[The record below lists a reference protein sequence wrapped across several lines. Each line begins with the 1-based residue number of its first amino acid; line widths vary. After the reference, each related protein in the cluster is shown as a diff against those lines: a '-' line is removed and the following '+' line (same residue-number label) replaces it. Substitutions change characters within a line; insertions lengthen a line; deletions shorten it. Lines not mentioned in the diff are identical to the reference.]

1 MDTRPAAARLH
12 ASGINAYD
20 VNAIRADFP
29 ILSRTVYG
37 KPLVYL
43 DNAAS
48 AQKPRSVID
57 AERFVYEEEY
67 ANVHRGL
74 HYLSGA
80 ATDAF
85 EASREAVRAFIN
97 AASIKEIVYTRG
109 TTEAI
114 NLVAQTYGRAFLQP
128 GDEIILSVLEHHSN
142 IVPWQLLAQEKGLVI
157 RVAPIDE
164 DGNFLLDEYEK
175 LLSPKTKLVAV
186 THMSNALGTVV
197 PVKVVIDRAHAVGA
211 KVLVDAAQAVT
222 HMPVDVQALGCDF
235 LVFSGHKLYGPTGI
249 GILYGREDLLEAMP
263 PWQGGGEMIRT
274 VSFAGTT
281 FADLPAKFEA
291 GTPAIAQAIALK
303 AAIDYVTAL
312 GLDTIAAHEREL
324 LDYGVDRMSQV
335 PGLTIVSRAR
345 DRASIISFTMDQAHP
360 HDIGTV
366 IDQAGVA
373 VRAGHHCA
381 QPLMER
387 LHLPATARASFA
399 LYNTKAEIDVM
410 VEALDKVVRI
420 FGR

>member
-1 MDTRPAAARLH
+1 MDTRLH

-20 VNAIRADFP
+20 VNAVRADFP

-57 AERFVYEEEY
+57 AESRVYEEEY

-85 EASREAVRAFIN
+85 EATREAVKRFIN

-114 NLVAQTYGRAFLQP
+114 NLVAQSYGRTFLKE
-128 GDEIILSVLEHHSN
+128 GDEIIVSVLEHHSN
-142 IVPWQLLAQEKGLVI
+142 IVPWQLLAQEKGLVLK
-157 RVAPIDE
+157 VAPIDD
-164 DGNFLLDEYEK
+164 DGNFLLDEFEK
-175 LLSPKTKLVAV
+175 LLSPRTRLVSI
-186 THMSNALGTVV
+186 TYMSNALGTIV
-197 PVKVVIDRAHAVGA
+197 PVKAVIERAHAVGA
-211 KVLVDAAQAVT
+211 KVLLDAAQAIT

-235 LVFSGHKLYGPTGI
+235 LAFSGHKLYGPTGI
-249 GILYGREDLLEAMP
+249 GILYGREALLEAMP

-274 VSFAGTT
+274 VSFSGTT
-281 FADLPAKFEA
+281 FAELPAKFEA
-291 GTPAIAQAIALK
+291 GTPAIAQTIALK

-324 LDYGVDRMSQV
+324 LDYGVERLSHV
-335 PGLTIVSRAR
+335 PGLTIVGRAR
-345 DRASIISFTMDQAHP
+345 ERASIISFAMDCAHP
-360 HDIGTV
+360 HDIGTI

-387 LHLPATARASFA
+387 LQLPATARASFA

-410 VEALDKVVRI
+410 AEALGKVVKL
-420 FGR
+420 FGK

>member
-1 MDTRPAAARLH
+1 MDTRLH
-12 ASGINAYD
+12 TSGINAYD

-48 AQKPRSVID
+48 AQKPLSVIE
-57 AERFVYEEEY
+57 AESRVYKEEY

-85 EASREAVRAFIN
+85 EASREAVKSFIN
-97 AASIKEIVYTRG
+97 ARSIKEVIYTRG

-114 NLVAQTYGRAFLQP
+114 NLVAQTWGRAFLKQ
-128 GDEIILSVLEHHSN
+128 GDEIIVSVLEHHSN
-142 IVPWQLLAQEKGLVI
+142 IVPWQLLAQEKGLVLK
-157 RVAPIDE
+157 VAPIDD
-164 DGNFLLDEYEK
+164 DGNFLLDEFEK
-175 LLSPKTKLVAV
+175 LLSPRTKLVAL
-186 THMSNALGTVV
+186 TYMSNALGTIV
-197 PVKVVIDRAHAVGA
+197 PIKAVIDRAHAVGA
-211 KVLVDAAQAVT
+211 KVLVDAAQAIT

-235 LVFSGHKLYGPTGI
+235 LAFSGHKLYGPTGI
-249 GILYGREDLLEAMP
+249 GILYGREELLEAMP

-274 VSFAGTT
+274 VSFSGTT
-281 FADLPAKFEA
+281 YAELPAKFEA

-303 AAIDYVTAL
+303 AAIDYVTTL

-324 LDYGVDRMSQV
+324 LDYGVERLSHV
-335 PGLTIVSRAR
+335 PGLTIVGRAQE
-345 DRASIISFTMDQAHP
+345 RASIISFAMDCAHP

-387 LHLPATARASFA
+387 LQLPATARASFA

-410 VEALDKVVRI
+410 AEALDKVVKMFAR
-420 FGR
+420 

>member
-1 MDTRPAAARLH
+1 MDTRLH

-20 VNAIRADFP
+20 VNAVRADFP

-37 KPLVYL
+37 KPLVYF

-57 AERFVYEEEY
+57 AESRVYEEEY

-85 EASREAVRAFIN
+85 EATRETVKRFIN

-114 NLVAQTYGRAFLQP
+114 NLVAQSYGRAFLKE
-128 GDEIILSVLEHHSN
+128 GDEIIVSVLEHHSN
-142 IVPWQLLAQEKGLVI
+142 IVPWQLLAQEKGLVLK
-157 RVAPIDE
+157 VVPIDD
-164 DGNFLLDEYEK
+164 DGNFLLDEFER
-175 LLSPKTKLVAV
+175 LLSPRTKLVSV
-186 THMSNALGTVV
+186 TYMSNALGTIV
-197 PVKVVIDRAHAVGA
+197 PVKAVIERAHAIGA
-211 KVLVDAAQAVT
+211 KVLLDAAQAIT
-222 HMPVDVQALGCDF
+222 HMPVDVQDLGCDF
-235 LVFSGHKLYGPTGI
+235 LAFSGHKLYGPTGI
-249 GILYGREDLLEAMP
+249 GILYGREALLEAMP

-274 VSFAGTT
+274 VSFSGTT
-281 FADLPAKFEA
+281 FAELPAKFEA

-312 GLDTIAAHEREL
+312 GIDTIAAHEREL
-324 LDYGVDRMSQV
+324 MAYGVERLSHV
-335 PGLTIVSRAR
+335 PGLTIVGRAR
-345 DRASIISFTMDQAHP
+345 ERASIISFAMDCAHP

-373 VRAGHHCA
+373 IRAGHHCA

-387 LHLPATARASFA
+387 LQLPATARASFA

-410 VEALDKVVRI
+410 AEALGKVVKL
-420 FGR
+420 FGK

>member
-1 MDTRPAAARLH
+1 MH

-20 VNAIRADFP
+20 VNAVRADFP

-57 AERFVYEEEY
+57 AESRVYEEEY

-85 EASREAVRAFIN
+85 EATREAVKRFIN

-114 NLVAQTYGRAFLQP
+114 NLVAQSYGRAFLKE
-128 GDEIILSVLEHHSN
+128 GDEIIVSVLEHHSN
-142 IVPWQLLAQEKGLVI
+142 IVPWQLLAQEKGLVLK
-157 RVAPIDE
+157 VAPIDD
-164 DGNFLLDEYEK
+164 DGNFLLDEFER
-175 LLSPKTKLVAV
+175 LLSPRTKLVSI
-186 THMSNALGTVV
+186 TYMSNALGTIV
-197 PVKVVIDRAHAVGA
+197 PVKAVIERAHAVGA
-211 KVLVDAAQAVT
+211 KVLLDAAQAIT
-222 HMPVDVQALGCDF
+222 HMPVDVQDLGCDF
-235 LVFSGHKLYGPTGI
+235 LAFSGHKLYGPTGI
-249 GILYGREDLLEAMP
+249 GILYGREALLEAMP

-274 VSFAGTT
+274 VSFSGTT
-281 FADLPAKFEA
+281 FAELPAKFEA
-291 GTPAIAQAIALK
+291 GTPAIAQTIALK

-312 GLDTIAAHEREL
+312 GLDTIAAHEHEL
-324 LDYGVDRMSQV
+324 MQYGVERLSHV
-335 PGLTIVSRAR
+335 PGLTIVGRAR
-345 DRASIISFTMDQAHP
+345 DRASIISFAMDCAHP

-387 LHLPATARASFA
+387 LQLPATARASFA

-410 VEALDKVVRI
+410 AEALDKVVKL
-420 FGR
+420 FGK

>member
-1 MDTRPAAARLH
+1 MDTRLH
-12 ASGINAYD
+12 MSGINAYD
-20 VNAIRADFP
+20 VNAVRADFP

-57 AERFVYEEEY
+57 AESRVYEEEY

-85 EASREAVRAFIN
+85 EATREAVKRFIN

-114 NLVAQTYGRAFLQP
+114 NLVAQSYGRAFLKE
-128 GDEIILSVLEHHSN
+128 GDEIIVTVLEHHSN
-142 IVPWQLLAQEKGLVI
+142 IVPWQLLAQEKGLVLK
-157 RVAPIDE
+157 VAPIDD
-164 DGNFLLDEYEK
+164 DGNFLLDEFEK
-175 LLSPKTKLVAV
+175 LLSPRTKLVSV
-186 THMSNALGTVV
+186 TYMSNALGTIV
-197 PVKVVIDRAHAVGA
+197 PVKAVIDRAHAVGA
-211 KVLVDAAQAVT
+211 KVLLDAAQAIT

-235 LVFSGHKLYGPTGI
+235 LAFSGHKLYGPTGI
-249 GILYGREDLLEAMP
+249 GILYGREALLEAMP

-274 VSFAGTT
+274 VSFSGTT
-281 FADLPAKFEA
+281 FAELPAKFEA
-291 GTPAIAQAIALK
+291 GTPAIAQTIALK

-324 LDYGVDRMSQV
+324 MEYGVERLSRV
-335 PGLTIVSRAR
+335 PGLTIVGRAR
-345 DRASIISFTMDQAHP
+345 ERASIISFAMDCAHP
-360 HDIGTV
+360 HDIGTI

-387 LHLPATARASFA
+387 LGLPATARASFA

-410 VEALDKVVRI
+410 AEALGKVVKL
-420 FGR
+420 FGK

>member
-1 MDTRPAAARLH
+1 MDTRLH
-12 ASGINAYD
+12 TSGINAYD
-20 VNAIRADFP
+20 VNAVRADFP

-57 AERFVYEEEY
+57 AESRVYEEEY

-85 EASREAVRAFIN
+85 EATREAVKRFIN

-114 NLVAQTYGRAFLQP
+114 NLVAQSYGRAFLKE
-128 GDEIILSVLEHHSN
+128 GDEIIVSVLEHHSN
-142 IVPWQLLAQEKGLVI
+142 IVPWQLLAQEKGLVLK
-157 RVAPIDE
+157 VAPIDD
-164 DGNFLLDEYEK
+164 DGNFLLDEFER
-175 LLSPKTKLVAV
+175 LLSPRTRLVSV
-186 THMSNALGTVV
+186 TYMSNALGTIV
-197 PVKVVIDRAHAVGA
+197 PVKAVIERAHAVGA
-211 KVLVDAAQAVT
+211 KVLLDAAQAIT
-222 HMPVDVQALGCDF
+222 HMPVDVQDLGCDF
-235 LVFSGHKLYGPTGI
+235 LAFSGHKLYGPTGI

-274 VSFAGTT
+274 VSFSGTT

-291 GTPAIAQAIALK
+291 GTPAIAQTIALK

-324 LDYGVDRMSQV
+324 MDYGVERLSRV
-335 PGLTIVSRAR
+335 PGLTIVGRAR
-345 DRASIISFTMDQAHP
+345 ERASIISFAMDCAHP
-360 HDIGTV
+360 HDIGTI

-387 LHLPATARASFA
+387 LRLPATARASFA

-410 VEALDKVVRI
+410 AEALGKVVKL
-420 FGR
+420 FGK

>member
-1 MDTRPAAARLH
+1 MDTRLH
-12 ASGINAYD
+12 MSGINAYD
-20 VNAIRADFP
+20 VNAVRADFP

-48 AQKPRSVID
+48 AQKPRVVID
-57 AERFVYEEEY
+57 AESHVYEQEY

-85 EASREAVRAFIN
+85 EATREAVKRFIN
-97 AASIKEIVYTRG
+97 AASIKEIIYTRG

-114 NLVAQTYGRAFLQP
+114 NLVAQSYGRAFLKE
-128 GDEIILSVLEHHSN
+128 GDEIIVSVLEHHSN
-142 IVPWQLLAQEKGLVI
+142 IVPWQLLAQEKGLVLK
-157 RVAPIDE
+157 VAPIDD
-164 DGNFLLDEYEK
+164 DGNFLLDEFEK
-175 LLSPKTKLVAV
+175 LLSPRTKLVSI
-186 THMSNALGTVV
+186 TYMSNALGTIV
-197 PVKVVIDRAHAVGA
+197 PVKAVIDRAHAVGA
-211 KVLVDAAQAVT
+211 KVLLDAAQAIT

-235 LVFSGHKLYGPTGI
+235 LAFSGHKLYGPTGI
-249 GILYGREDLLEAMP
+249 GILYGREELLEAMP

-274 VSFAGTT
+274 VSFSGTT
-281 FADLPAKFEA
+281 FAELPAKFEA
-291 GTPAIAQAIALK
+291 GTPAIAQTIALK

-312 GLDTIAAHEREL
+312 GLDTIAAHERDL
-324 LDYGVDRMSQV
+324 LDYGVDRLSHV
-335 PGLTIVSRAR
+335 PGLTIVGRAR
-345 DRASIISFTMDQAHP
+345 ERASIISFAMDCAHP

-387 LHLPATARASFA
+387 LQLPATARASFA

-410 VEALDKVVRI
+410 AEALDKVVKL
-420 FGR
+420 FGK

>member
-1 MDTRPAAARLH
+1 MDTRLH
-12 ASGINAYD
+12 MSGINAYD
-20 VNAIRADFP
+20 VNAVRADFP

-57 AERFVYEEEY
+57 AESRVYEEEY

-85 EASREAVRAFIN
+85 EATREAVKRFIN
-97 AASIKEIVYTRG
+97 AASIKEVIYTRG

-114 NLVAQTYGRAFLQP
+114 NLVAQSYGRAFLKE
-128 GDEIILSVLEHHSN
+128 GDEIIVSVLEHHSN
-142 IVPWQLLAQEKGLVI
+142 IVPWQLLAQEKGLVLK
-157 RVAPIDE
+157 VAPIDD
-164 DGNFLLDEYEK
+164 DGNFLLDEFEK
-175 LLSPKTKLVAV
+175 LLSPRTRLVSI
-186 THMSNALGTVV
+186 TYMSNALGTIV
-197 PVKVVIDRAHAVGA
+197 PVKAVIDRAHAVGA
-211 KVLVDAAQAVT
+211 KVLLDAAQAIT

-235 LVFSGHKLYGPTGI
+235 LAFSGHKLYGPTGI
-249 GILYGREDLLEAMP
+249 GILYGREELLDAMP

-274 VSFAGTT
+274 VSFSGTT
-281 FADLPAKFEA
+281 FAELPAKFEA
-291 GTPAIAQAIALK
+291 GTPAIAQTIALK

-312 GLDTIAAHEREL
+312 GLDTIAAHERDL
-324 LDYGVDRMSQV
+324 LDYGVERLSHV
-335 PGLTIVSRAR
+335 PGLTIVGRAR
-345 DRASIISFTMDQAHP
+345 ERASIISFAMDCAHP

-387 LHLPATARASFA
+387 LQLPATARASFA

-410 VEALDKVVRI
+410 AEALGKVVKL
-420 FGR
+420 FGK

>member
-1 MDTRPAAARLH
+1 MDTRLH

-20 VNAIRADFP
+20 VNAVRADFP

-57 AERFVYEEEY
+57 AESRVYEEEY

-85 EASREAVRAFIN
+85 EATREAVKRFIN

-114 NLVAQTYGRAFLQP
+114 NLVAQSYGRAFLKE
-128 GDEIILSVLEHHSN
+128 GDEIIVSVLEHHSN
-142 IVPWQLLAQEKGLVI
+142 IVPWQLLAQEKGLVLK
-157 RVAPIDE
+157 VAPIDD
-164 DGNFLLDEYEK
+164 DGNFLLDEFER
-175 LLSPKTKLVAV
+175 LLSPRTKLVSI
-186 THMSNALGTVV
+186 TYMSNALGTIV
-197 PVKVVIDRAHAVGA
+197 PVKAVIERAHAVGA
-211 KVLVDAAQAVT
+211 KVLLDAAQAIT
-222 HMPVDVQALGCDF
+222 HMPVDVQDLGCDF
-235 LVFSGHKLYGPTGI
+235 LAFSGHKLYGPTGI
-249 GILYGREDLLEAMP
+249 GILYGREALLEAMP

-274 VSFAGTT
+274 VSFSGTT
-281 FADLPAKFEA
+281 FAELPAKFEA
-291 GTPAIAQAIALK
+291 GTPAIAQTIALK

-312 GLDTIAAHEREL
+312 GLDTIAAHEHEL
-324 LDYGVDRMSQV
+324 MQYGVERLSHV
-335 PGLTIVSRAR
+335 PGLTIVGRAR
-345 DRASIISFTMDQAHP
+345 DRASIISFAMDCAHP

-387 LHLPATARASFA
+387 LQLPATARASFA

-410 VEALDKVVRI
+410 AEALDKVVKL
-420 FGR
+420 FGK

>member
-1 MDTRPAAARLH
+1 MDTRLH

-20 VNAIRADFP
+20 VNAVRADFP

-57 AERFVYEEEY
+57 AESRVYEEEY

-85 EASREAVRAFIN
+85 EATREAVKRFIN

-114 NLVAQTYGRAFLQP
+114 NLVAQSYGRAFLKE
-128 GDEIILSVLEHHSN
+128 GDEIIVSVLEHHSN
-142 IVPWQLLAQEKGLVI
+142 IVPWQLLAQEKGLVLK
-157 RVAPIDE
+157 VAPIDD
-164 DGNFLLDEYEK
+164 DGNFLLDEFER
-175 LLSPKTKLVAV
+175 LLSPRTKLVSI
-186 THMSNALGTVV
+186 TYMSNALGTIV
-197 PVKVVIDRAHAVGA
+197 PVKAVIERAHAVGA
-211 KVLVDAAQAVT
+211 KVLLDAAQAIT
-222 HMPVDVQALGCDF
+222 HMPVDVQDLGCDF
-235 LVFSGHKLYGPTGI
+235 LAFSGHKLYGPTGI
-249 GILYGREDLLEAMP
+249 GILYGREALLEAMP

-274 VSFAGTT
+274 VSFSGTT
-281 FADLPAKFEA
+281 FAELPAKFEA
-291 GTPAIAQAIALK
+291 GTPAIAQTIALK

-324 LDYGVDRMSQV
+324 LDYGVERLSHV
-335 PGLTIVSRAR
+335 PGLTIVGRAR
-345 DRASIISFTMDQAHP
+345 ERASIISFAMDCAHP

-387 LHLPATARASFA
+387 LRLPATARASFA

-410 VEALDKVVRI
+410 AEALDKVVKL
-420 FGR
+420 FGK

>member
-1 MDTRPAAARLH
+1 MDTRLH
-12 ASGINAYD
+12 MSGINAYD
-20 VNAIRADFP
+20 VNAVRADFP

-57 AERFVYEEEY
+57 AESRVYEQEY

-85 EASREAVRAFIN
+85 EATREAVKRFIN
-97 AASIKEIVYTRG
+97 AASIKEVIYTRG

-114 NLVAQTYGRAFLQP
+114 NLVAQSYGRAFLKE
-128 GDEIILSVLEHHSN
+128 GDEIIVSVLEHHSN
-142 IVPWQLLAQEKGLVI
+142 IVPWQLLAQEKGLVLK
-157 RVAPIDE
+157 VAPIDD
-164 DGNFLLDEYEK
+164 DGNFLLDEFEK
-175 LLSPKTKLVAV
+175 LLSPRTKLVSI
-186 THMSNALGTVV
+186 TYMSNALGTIV
-197 PVKVVIDRAHAVGA
+197 PVKAVIDRAHAVGA
-211 KVLVDAAQAVT
+211 KVLLDAAQAIT

-235 LVFSGHKLYGPTGI
+235 LAFSGHKLYGPTGI
-249 GILYGREDLLEAMP
+249 GILYGREELLEAMP

-274 VSFAGTT
+274 VSFSGTT
-281 FADLPAKFEA
+281 FAELPAKFEA
-291 GTPAIAQAIALK
+291 GTPAIAQTIALK

-312 GLDTIAAHEREL
+312 GLDTIAAHERDL
-324 LDYGVDRMSQV
+324 LNYGVERLSHI
-335 PGLTIVSRAR
+335 PGLTIVGRAR
-345 DRASIISFTMDQAHP
+345 ERASIISFAMDCAHP

-387 LHLPATARASFA
+387 LQLPATARASFA

-410 VEALDKVVRI
+410 AEALGKVVKL
-420 FGR
+420 FGK

>member
-1 MDTRPAAARLH
+1 MDTRLH
-12 ASGINAYD
+12 MSGINAYD
-20 VNAIRADFP
+20 VNAVRADFP

-57 AERFVYEEEY
+57 AESRVYEEEY

-85 EASREAVRAFIN
+85 EATREAVKRFIN
-97 AASIKEIVYTRG
+97 AASIKEIIYTRG

-114 NLVAQTYGRAFLQP
+114 NLVAQSYGRAFLKQ
-128 GDEIILSVLEHHSN
+128 GDEIIVSVLEHHSN
-142 IVPWQLLAQEKGLVI
+142 IVPWQLLAQEKGLVLK
-157 RVAPIDE
+157 VAPIDD
-164 DGNFLLDEYEK
+164 DGNFLLDEFEK
-175 LLSPKTKLVAV
+175 LLSPRTKLVSI
-186 THMSNALGTVV
+186 TYMSNALGTIV
-197 PVKVVIDRAHAVGA
+197 PVKAVIDRAHAVGA
-211 KVLVDAAQAVT
+211 KVLLDAAQAIT

-235 LVFSGHKLYGPTGI
+235 LAFSGHKLYGPTGI
-249 GILYGREDLLEAMP
+249 GILYGREELLEAMP

-274 VSFAGTT
+274 VSFSGTT
-281 FADLPAKFEA
+281 FAELPAKFEA
-291 GTPAIAQAIALK
+291 GTPAIAQTIALK

-312 GLDTIAAHEREL
+312 GLDTIAAHERDL
-324 LDYGVDRMSQV
+324 LDYGVDRLSHI
-335 PGLTIVSRAR
+335 PGLTIVGRAR
-345 DRASIISFTMDQAHP
+345 ERASIISFAMDCAHP

-387 LHLPATARASFA
+387 LQLPATARASFA

-410 VEALDKVVRI
+410 AEALGKVVKL
-420 FGR
+420 FGK

>member
-1 MDTRPAAARLH
+1 MDTRLH

-20 VNAIRADFP
+20 VNAVRADFP

-57 AERFVYEEEY
+57 AESRVYEQEY

-85 EASREAVRAFIN
+85 EATREAVKRFIN
-97 AASIKEIVYTRG
+97 AASIKEIIYTSG

-114 NLVAQTYGRAFLQP
+114 NLVAQSYGRAFLKQ
-128 GDEIILSVLEHHSN
+128 GDEIIVSVLEHHSN
-142 IVPWQLLAQEKGLVI
+142 IVPWQLLAQEKGLVLK
-157 RVAPIDE
+157 VAPIDD
-164 DGNFLLDEYEK
+164 DGNFLLDEFEK
-175 LLSPKTKLVAV
+175 LLSPRTKLVSI
-186 THMSNALGTVV
+186 TYMSNALGTIV
-197 PVKVVIDRAHAVGA
+197 PVKAVIDRAHAVGA
-211 KVLVDAAQAVT
+211 KVLLDAAQAIT

-235 LVFSGHKLYGPTGI
+235 LAFSGHKLYGPTGI
-249 GILYGREDLLEAMP
+249 GILYGREELLEAMP

-274 VSFAGTT
+274 VSFSGTT
-281 FADLPAKFEA
+281 FAELPAKFEA
-291 GTPAIAQAIALK
+291 GTPAIAQTIALK

-312 GLDTIAAHEREL
+312 GLDTIAAHERDL
-324 LDYGVDRMSQV
+324 LDYGVERLSHI
-335 PGLTIVSRAR
+335 PGLTIVGRAR
-345 DRASIISFTMDQAHP
+345 ERASIISFAMDCAHP

-387 LHLPATARASFA
+387 LQLPATARASFA

-410 VEALDKVVRI
+410 AEALDKVVKL
-420 FGR
+420 FGK

>member
-1 MDTRPAAARLH
+1 MDTRLH

-20 VNAIRADFP
+20 VNAVRADFP

-48 AQKPRSVID
+48 AQKPRVVID
-57 AERFVYEEEY
+57 AESHVYEQEY

-85 EASREAVRAFIN
+85 EATREAVKRFIN
-97 AASIKEIVYTRG
+97 AASIKEIIYTRG

-114 NLVAQTYGRAFLQP
+114 NLVAQSYGRAFLKE
-128 GDEIILSVLEHHSN
+128 GDEIIVSVLEHHSN
-142 IVPWQLLAQEKGLVI
+142 IVPWQLLAQEKGLVLK
-157 RVAPIDE
+157 VAPIDD
-164 DGNFLLDEYEK
+164 DGNFLLDEFEK
-175 LLSPKTKLVAV
+175 LLSPRTKLVSI
-186 THMSNALGTVV
+186 TYMSNALGTIV
-197 PVKVVIDRAHAVGA
+197 PVKAVIDRAHAVGA
-211 KVLVDAAQAVT
+211 KVLLDAAQAIT

-235 LVFSGHKLYGPTGI
+235 LAFSGHKLYGPTGI
-249 GILYGREDLLEAMP
+249 GILYGREALLEAMP

-274 VSFAGTT
+274 VSFSGTT
-281 FADLPAKFEA
+281 FAELPAKFEA
-291 GTPAIAQAIALK
+291 GTPAIAQTIALK

-312 GLDTIAAHEREL
+312 GLDTIAAHERDL
-324 LDYGVDRMSQV
+324 LDYGVERLSHI
-335 PGLTIVSRAR
+335 PGLTIVGRAR
-345 DRASIISFTMDQAHP
+345 ERASIISFAMDCAHP

-387 LHLPATARASFA
+387 LQLPATARASFA

-410 VEALDKVVRI
+410 AEALGKVVKL
-420 FGR
+420 FGK

>member
-1 MDTRPAAARLH
+1 MDTRLH

-20 VNAIRADFP
+20 VNAVRADFP

-57 AERFVYEEEY
+57 AESRVYEQEY

-85 EASREAVRAFIN
+85 EATREAVKRFIN
-97 AASIKEIVYTRG
+97 AASIKEIIYTRG

-114 NLVAQTYGRAFLQP
+114 NLVAQSYGRAFLKE
-128 GDEIILSVLEHHSN
+128 GDEIIVSVLEHHSN
-142 IVPWQLLAQEKGLVI
+142 IVPWQLLAQEKGLVLK
-157 RVAPIDE
+157 VAPIDD
-164 DGNFLLDEYEK
+164 DGNFLLDEFEK
-175 LLSPKTKLVAV
+175 LLSPRTKLVSV
-186 THMSNALGTVV
+186 TYMSNALGTIV
-197 PVKVVIDRAHAVGA
+197 PVKAVIDRAHAVGA
-211 KVLVDAAQAVT
+211 KVLLDAAQAIT
-222 HMPVDVQALGCDF
+222 HMKVDVQDLGCDF
-235 LVFSGHKLYGPTGI
+235 LAFSGHKLYGPTGI
-249 GILYGREDLLEAMP
+249 GILYGREALLEAMP

-274 VSFAGTT
+274 VSFSGTT
-281 FADLPAKFEA
+281 FAELPAKFEA
-291 GTPAIAQAIALK
+291 GTPAIAQTIALK

-312 GLDTIAAHEREL
+312 GLDTIAAHERDL
-324 LDYGVDRMSQV
+324 LDYGVERLSHV
-335 PGLTIVSRAR
+335 PGLTIVGRAR
-345 DRASIISFTMDQAHP
+345 ERASIISFAMDCAHP

-387 LHLPATARASFA
+387 LQLPATARASFA

-410 VEALDKVVRI
+410 AEALGKVVKL
-420 FGR
+420 FGK

>member
-1 MDTRPAAARLH
+1 MDTRLH

-20 VNAIRADFP
+20 VNAVRADFP

-57 AERFVYEEEY
+57 AESRVYEEEY

-85 EASREAVRAFIN
+85 EATREAVKRFIN
-97 AASIKEIVYTRG
+97 AASIKEIIYTRG

-114 NLVAQTYGRAFLQP
+114 NLVAQSYGRAFLKE
-128 GDEIILSVLEHHSN
+128 GDEIIVSVLEHHSN
-142 IVPWQLLAQEKGLVI
+142 IVPWQLLAQEKGLVLK
-157 RVAPIDE
+157 VAPIDD
-164 DGNFLLDEYEK
+164 DGNFLLDEFET
-175 LLSPKTKLVAV
+175 LLSPRTKLVSI
-186 THMSNALGTVV
+186 TYMSNALGTIV
-197 PVKVVIDRAHAVGA
+197 PVKAVIERAHAVGA
-211 KVLVDAAQAVT
+211 KVLLDAAQAIT
-222 HMPVDVQALGCDF
+222 HMPIDVQALGCDF
-235 LVFSGHKLYGPTGI
+235 LAFSGHKLYGPTGV
-249 GILYGREDLLEAMP
+249 GILYGREELLEAMP

-274 VSFAGTT
+274 VSFSGTT
-281 FADLPAKFEA
+281 FAELPAKFEA
-291 GTPAIAQAIALK
+291 GTPAIAQTIALK

-312 GLDTIAAHEREL
+312 GLDTIAAHERDL
-324 LDYGVDRMSQV
+324 LDYGVERLSQI
-335 PGLTIVSRAR
+335 PGLTIVGRAR
-345 DRASIISFTMDQAHP
+345 ERASIISFAMDFAHP

-387 LHLPATARASFA
+387 LGLPATARASFA

-410 VEALDKVVRI
+410 AEALGKVVKL
-420 FGR
+420 FGK

>member
-1 MDTRPAAARLH
+1 MDTRPMVH
-12 ASGINAYD
+12 SSGINAYD
-20 VNAIRADFP
+20 VNAVRADFP

-57 AERFVYEEEY
+57 AESRVYEEEY

-85 EASREAVRAFIN
+85 EATREAVKRFIN
-97 AASIKEIVYTRG
+97 ARSIKEIVYTRG

-114 NLVAQTYGRAFLQP
+114 NLVAQSYGRAFLKE
-128 GDEIILSVLEHHSN
+128 GDEIIVSVMEHHSN
-142 IVPWQLLAQEKGLVI
+142 IVPWQLLAQEKGLVLK
-157 RVAPIDE
+157 VAPIDD
-164 DGNFLLDEYEK
+164 DGNFLLDEYER
-175 LLSPKTKLVAV
+175 LLSPRTRLVSVAY
-186 THMSNALGTVV
+186 MSNALGTIV
-197 PVKVVIDRAHAVGA
+197 PVKAVIERAHAVGA
-211 KVLVDAAQAVT
+211 KVLLDAAQAIT
-222 HMPVDVQALGCDF
+222 HMPVDVQDLGCDF
-235 LVFSGHKLYGPTGI
+235 LAFSGHKLYGPTGI
-249 GILYGREDLLEAMP
+249 GILYGREELLEAMP

-274 VSFAGTT
+274 VSFSGTT
-281 FADLPAKFEA
+281 FAELPAKFEA
-291 GTPAIAQAIALK
+291 GTPAIAQTIALK

-312 GLDTIAAHEREL
+312 GLDTIAAHEHEL
-324 LDYGVDRMSQV
+324 MEYGVERLSHV
-335 PGLTIVSRAR
+335 PGLTIVGRAR
-345 DRASIISFTMDQAHP
+345 DRASIISFAMDCAHP

-387 LHLPATARASFA
+387 LGLPATARASFA

-410 VEALDKVVRI
+410 AEALDKVVKL
-420 FGR
+420 FGK

>member
-1 MDTRPAAARLH
+1 MDTRLH
-12 ASGINAYD
+12 MSGINAYD
-20 VNAIRADFP
+20 VNAVRADFP

-57 AERFVYEEEY
+57 AESRVYEEEY

-85 EASREAVRAFIN
+85 EATREAVKRFIN

-114 NLVAQTYGRAFLQP
+114 NLVAQSYGRAFLQP
-128 GDEIILSVLEHHSN
+128 GDEIIVSVLEHHSN
-142 IVPWQLLAQEKGLVI
+142 IVPWQLLAQEKGLVLK
-157 RVAPIDE
+157 VAPIDD
-164 DGNFLLDEYEK
+164 DGNFLLDEFEK
-175 LLSPKTKLVAV
+175 LLSPRTRLVSVAY
-186 THMSNALGTVV
+186 MSNALGTVV
-197 PVKVVIDRAHAVGA
+197 PVKAVIERAHAVGA
-211 KVLVDAAQAVT
+211 KVLLDAAQAIT

-235 LVFSGHKLYGPTGI
+235 LAFSGHKLYGPTGI
-249 GILYGREDLLEAMP
+249 GILYGREALLEAMP

-274 VSFAGTT
+274 VSFSGTT
-281 FADLPAKFEA
+281 FAELPAKFEA
-291 GTPAIAQAIALK
+291 GTPAIAQTIALK
-303 AAIDYVTAL
+303 AAIDYVTGL
-312 GLDTIAAHEREL
+312 GLDTIAAHERDLME
-324 LDYGVDRMSQV
+324 YGVERLSHV
-335 PGLTIVSRAR
+335 PGLTIVGRAR
-345 DRASIISFTMDQAHP
+345 ERASIISFTMDCAHP

-387 LHLPATARASFA
+387 LHLPATARASFG
-399 LYNTKAEIDVM
+399 LYNTKAEIDVLA
-410 VEALDKVVRI
+410 EALDKVIKLFAR
-420 FGR
+420 

>member
-1 MDTRPAAARLH
+1 MDTHPVDTRLH

-20 VNAIRADFP
+20 VNAVRADFP

-57 AERFVYEEEY
+57 AESRVYEEEY

-85 EASREAVRAFIN
+85 EATREAVKRFIN
-97 AASIKEIVYTRG
+97 AASIKEIIYTRG

-114 NLVAQTYGRAFLQP
+114 NLVAQSYGRTFLKE
-128 GDEIILSVLEHHSN
+128 GDEIIVSVLEHHSN
-142 IVPWQLLAQEKGLVI
+142 IVPWQLLAQEKGLVLK
-157 RVAPIDE
+157 VAPIDD
-164 DGNFLLDEYEK
+164 DGNFLLDEFEK
-175 LLSPKTKLVAV
+175 LLSPRTKLVSI
-186 THMSNALGTVV
+186 TYMSNALGTIV
-197 PVKVVIDRAHAVGA
+197 PVKAVIDRAHAVGA
-211 KVLVDAAQAVT
+211 KVLLDAAQAIT

-235 LVFSGHKLYGPTGI
+235 LAFSGHKLYGPTGI
-249 GILYGREDLLEAMP
+249 GILYGREALLEAMP

-274 VSFAGTT
+274 VSFSGTT
-281 FADLPAKFEA
+281 FAELPAKFEA
-291 GTPAIAQAIALK
+291 GTPAIAQTIALK

-324 LDYGVDRMSQV
+324 LDYGVERLSHV
-335 PGLTIVSRAR
+335 PGLTIVGRAR
-345 DRASIISFTMDQAHP
+345 ERASIISFAMDCAHP

-387 LHLPATARASFA
+387 LQLPATARASFA

-410 VEALDKVVRI
+410 AEALGKVVKL
-420 FGR
+420 FGK

>member
-1 MDTRPAAARLH
+1 MDTRLH

-20 VNAIRADFP
+20 VNAVRADFP

-37 KPLVYL
+37 KPLVYF

-57 AERFVYEEEY
+57 AESRVYEEEY

-85 EASREAVRAFIN
+85 EATRETVKRFIN

-114 NLVAQTYGRAFLQP
+114 NLVAQSYGRVFLKE
-128 GDEIILSVLEHHSN
+128 GDEIIVSVLEHHSN
-142 IVPWQLLAQEKGLVI
+142 IVPWQLLAQEKGLVLK
-157 RVAPIDE
+157 VVPIDD
-164 DGNFLLDEYEK
+164 DGNFLLDEFER
-175 LLSPKTKLVAV
+175 LLSPRTKLVSV
-186 THMSNALGTVV
+186 TYMSNALGTIV
-197 PVKVVIDRAHAVGA
+197 PVKAVIERAHAIGA
-211 KVLVDAAQAVT
+211 KVLLDAAQAIT
-222 HMPVDVQALGCDF
+222 HMPVDVQDLGCDF
-235 LVFSGHKLYGPTGI
+235 LAFSGHKLYGPTGI
-249 GILYGREDLLEAMP
+249 GILYGREALLEAMP

-274 VSFAGTT
+274 VSFSGTT
-281 FADLPAKFEA
+281 FAELPAKFEA

-312 GLDTIAAHEREL
+312 GIDTIAAHEREL
-324 LDYGVDRMSQV
+324 MAYGVERLSHV
-335 PGLTIVSRAR
+335 PGLTIVGRAR
-345 DRASIISFTMDQAHP
+345 ERASIISFAMDCAHP

-373 VRAGHHCA
+373 IRAGHHCA

-387 LHLPATARASFA
+387 LQLPATARASFA

-410 VEALDKVVRI
+410 AEALGKVVKL
-420 FGR
+420 FGK

>member
-1 MDTRPAAARLH
+1 MDTRLH

-20 VNAIRADFP
+20 VNAVRADFP

-57 AERFVYEEEY
+57 AESHVYEQEY

-85 EASREAVRAFIN
+85 EATREAVKRFIN

-114 NLVAQTYGRAFLQP
+114 NLVAQSYGRTFLKE
-128 GDEIILSVLEHHSN
+128 GDEIIVSVLEHHSN
-142 IVPWQLLAQEKGLVI
+142 IVPWQLLAQEKGLVLK
-157 RVAPIDE
+157 VAPIDD
-164 DGNFLLDEYEK
+164 DGNFLLDEFEK
-175 LLSPKTKLVAV
+175 LLSPRTRLVSI
-186 THMSNALGTVV
+186 TYMSNALGTIV
-197 PVKVVIDRAHAVGA
+197 PVKAVIERAHAVGA
-211 KVLVDAAQAVT
+211 KVLLDAAQAIT

-235 LVFSGHKLYGPTGI
+235 LAFSGHKLYGPTGI
-249 GILYGREDLLEAMP
+249 GILYGREALLEAMP

-274 VSFAGTT
+274 VSFSGTT
-281 FADLPAKFEA
+281 FAELPAKFEA
-291 GTPAIAQAIALK
+291 GTPAIAQTIALK

-324 LDYGVDRMSQV
+324 LDYGVERLSHV
-335 PGLTIVSRAR
+335 PGLTIVGRAR
-345 DRASIISFTMDQAHP
+345 ERASIISFAMDCAHP
-360 HDIGTV
+360 HDIGTI

-387 LHLPATARASFA
+387 LQLPATARASFA

-410 VEALDKVVRI
+410 AEALGKVVKL
-420 FGR
+420 FGK

>member
-1 MDTRPAAARLH
+1 MDTRMH
-12 ASGINAYD
+12 TSGINTYD

-48 AQKPRSVID
+48 AQKPLSVIE
-57 AERFVYEEEY
+57 AESRVYKEEY

-85 EASREAVRAFIN
+85 EASREAVKSFIN
-97 AASIKEIVYTRG
+97 ARSIKEVIYTRG

-114 NLVAQTYGRAFLQP
+114 NLVAQTWGRAFLKQ
-128 GDEIILSVLEHHSN
+128 GDEIIVSVLEHHSN
-142 IVPWQLLAQEKGLVI
+142 IVPWQLLAQEKGLVLK
-157 RVAPIDE
+157 VAPIDDE
-164 DGNFLLDEYEK
+164 GNFLLDEFEK
-175 LLSPKTKLVAV
+175 LLSPKTKLVAL
-186 THMSNALGTVV
+186 TYMSNALGTIV
-197 PVKVVIDRAHAVGA
+197 PIKAVIDRAHAVGA
-211 KVLVDAAQAVT
+211 KVLIDAAQAIT

-235 LVFSGHKLYGPTGI
+235 LAFSGHKLYGPTGI
-249 GILYGREDLLEAMP
+249 GILYGREELLEAMP

-274 VSFAGTT
+274 VSFSGTT
-281 FADLPAKFEA
+281 YADLPAKFEA

-303 AAIDYVTAL
+303 AAIDYVTTL

-324 LDYGVDRMSQV
+324 LDYGVERLSHV
-335 PGLTIVSRAR
+335 PGLTIVGRAR
-345 DRASIISFTMDQAHP
+345 ERASIISFAMDCAHP

-387 LHLPATARASFA
+387 LCLPATARASFA

-410 VEALDKVVRI
+410 AEALDKVVKMFAR
-420 FGR
+420 

>member
-1 MDTRPAAARLH
+1 MDTRLH
-12 ASGINAYD
+12 TSGINAYD
-20 VNAIRADFP
+20 VNAVRADFP

-57 AERFVYEEEY
+57 AESRVYEEEY

-85 EASREAVRAFIN
+85 EATREAVKRFIN

-114 NLVAQTYGRAFLQP
+114 NLVAQSYGRAFLKE
-128 GDEIILSVLEHHSN
+128 GDEIIVSVLEHHSN
-142 IVPWQLLAQEKGLVI
+142 IVPWQLLAQEKGLVLK
-157 RVAPIDE
+157 VAPIDN
-164 DGNFLLDEYEK
+164 DGNFLLDEFEK
-175 LLSPKTKLVAV
+175 LLSPRTKLVSV
-186 THMSNALGTVV
+186 TYMSNALGTIV
-197 PVKVVIDRAHAVGA
+197 PVKAVIERAHAVGA
-211 KVLVDAAQAVT
+211 KVLLDAAQAIT
-222 HMPVDVQALGCDF
+222 HMPVDVQDLGCDF
-235 LVFSGHKLYGPTGI
+235 LAFSGHKLYGPTGI
-249 GILYGREDLLEAMP
+249 GILYGREELLEAMP

-274 VSFAGTT
+274 VSFSGTT
-281 FADLPAKFEA
+281 FAELPAKFEA
-291 GTPAIAQAIALK
+291 GTPAIAQTIALK

-312 GLDTIAAHEREL
+312 GLDTIAAHEHEL
-324 LDYGVDRMSQV
+324 MQYGVERLSHI
-335 PGLTIVSRAR
+335 PGLTIVGRAR
-345 DRASIISFTMDQAHP
+345 ERASIISFAMDCAHP

-366 IDQAGVA
+366 IDQFGVA

-387 LHLPATARASFA
+387 LCLPATARASFA

-410 VEALDKVVRI
+410 AEALGRVVKL
-420 FGR
+420 FGK

>member
-1 MDTRPAAARLH
+1 MDTRMH
-12 ASGINAYD
+12 TSGINAYD
-20 VNAIRADFP
+20 LNAIRADFP

-48 AQKPRSVID
+48 AQKPLSVIE
-57 AERFVYEEEY
+57 AESRVYREEY

-85 EASREAVRAFIN
+85 EASREAVKSFIN
-97 AASIKEIVYTRG
+97 ARSIKEVIYTRG

-114 NLVAQTYGRAFLQP
+114 NLVAQTYGRAFLKQ
-128 GDEIILSVLEHHSN
+128 GDEIIVSVLEHHSN
-142 IVPWQLLAQEKGLVI
+142 IVPWQLLAQEKGLVLK
-157 RVAPIDE
+157 VAPIDDE
-164 DGNFLLDEYEK
+164 GNFLLDEFEK
-175 LLSPKTKLVAV
+175 LLSPRTRLVAI
-186 THMSNALGTVV
+186 TYMSNALGTIV
-197 PVKVVIDRAHAVGA
+197 PVKAVIDRAHAVGA
-211 KVLVDAAQAVT
+211 KVLLDAAQAIT
-222 HMPVDVQALGCDF
+222 HMPIDVQALGCDF
-235 LVFSGHKLYGPTGI
+235 LAFSGHKLYGPTGI
-249 GILYGREDLLEAMP
+249 GILYGREELLEAMP

-274 VSFAGTT
+274 VSFSGTT
-281 FADLPAKFEA
+281 FAELPAKFEA

-303 AAIDYVTAL
+303 AAIDYVTTL

-324 LDYGVDRMSQV
+324 LDYGVERLSQV
-335 PGLTIVSRAR
+335 PGLTIVGRAR
-345 DRASIISFTMDQAHP
+345 ERASIISFAMDCAHP

-387 LHLPATARASFA
+387 LQLPATARASFA

-410 VEALDKVVRI
+410 AEALDKVVKMFAR
-420 FGR
+420 

>member
-1 MDTRPAAARLH
+1 MDTRLH
-12 ASGINAYD
+12 MSGINAYD
-20 VNAIRADFP
+20 VNAVRADFP

-37 KPLVYL
+37 KPLIYL

-57 AERFVYEEEY
+57 AESRVYEEEY

-85 EASREAVRAFIN
+85 EATREAVKRFIN
-97 AASIKEIVYTRG
+97 AASIKEIIYTRG

-114 NLVAQTYGRAFLQP
+114 NLVAQSYGRAFLKQ
-128 GDEIILSVLEHHSN
+128 GDEIIVSVLEHHSN
-142 IVPWQLLAQEKGLVI
+142 IVPWQLLAQEKGLVLK
-157 RVAPIDE
+157 VAPIDD
-164 DGNFLLDEYEK
+164 DGNFLLDEFEK
-175 LLSPKTKLVAV
+175 LLSPRTKLVSI
-186 THMSNALGTVV
+186 TYMSNALGTIV
-197 PVKVVIDRAHAVGA
+197 PVKAVIDRAHAVGA
-211 KVLVDAAQAVT
+211 KVLLDAAQAIT

-235 LVFSGHKLYGPTGI
+235 LAFSGHKLYGPTGI
-249 GILYGREDLLEAMP
+249 GILYGREELLEAMP

-274 VSFAGTT
+274 VSFSGTT
-281 FADLPAKFEA
+281 FAELPAKFEA
-291 GTPAIAQAIALK
+291 GTPAIAQTIALK

-324 LDYGVDRMSQV
+324 LDYGVERLSHV
-335 PGLTIVSRAR
+335 PGLTIVGRAR
-345 DRASIISFTMDQAHP
+345 ERASIISFAMDCAHP

-387 LHLPATARASFA
+387 LQLPATARASFG
-399 LYNTKAEIDVM
+399 LYNTKAEIDVLA
-410 VEALDKVVRI
+410 EALDKVIKLFAR
-420 FGR
+420 

>member
-1 MDTRPAAARLH
+1 MDTRLH
-12 ASGINAYD
+12 MSGINAYD
-20 VNAIRADFP
+20 VNAVRADFP

-57 AERFVYEEEY
+57 AESRVYEEEY
-67 ANVHRGL
+67 SNVHRGL

-85 EASREAVRAFIN
+85 EATREAVKRFIN
-97 AASIKEIVYTRG
+97 AASIKEVIYTRG

-114 NLVAQTYGRAFLQP
+114 NLVAQSYGRAFLKE
-128 GDEIILSVLEHHSN
+128 GDEIIVSVLEHHSN
-142 IVPWQLLAQEKGLVI
+142 IVPWQLLAQEKGLVLK
-157 RVAPIDE
+157 VAPIDD
-164 DGNFLLDEYEK
+164 DGNFLLDEFEK
-175 LLSPKTKLVAV
+175 LLSPRTKLVSI
-186 THMSNALGTVV
+186 TYMSNALGTIV
-197 PVKVVIDRAHAVGA
+197 PVKAVIDRAHAVGA
-211 KVLVDAAQAVT
+211 KVLLDAAQAIT

-235 LVFSGHKLYGPTGI
+235 LAFSGHKLYGPTGI
-249 GILYGREDLLEAMP
+249 GILYGREELLEAMP

-274 VSFAGTT
+274 VSFSGTT
-281 FADLPAKFEA
+281 FAELPAKFEA
-291 GTPAIAQAIALK
+291 GTPAIAQTIALK

-312 GLDTIAAHEREL
+312 GLDTIAAHERDL
-324 LDYGVDRMSQV
+324 LNYGVERLSHI
-335 PGLTIVSRAR
+335 PGLTIVGRAR
-345 DRASIISFTMDQAHP
+345 ERASIISFAMDCAHP

-387 LHLPATARASFA
+387 LQLPATARASFA

-410 VEALDKVVRI
+410 AEALDKVVKL
-420 FGR
+420 FGK

>member
-1 MDTRPAAARLH
+1 MDTRLH
-12 ASGINAYD
+12 MSGINAYD
-20 VNAIRADFP
+20 VNAVRADFP
-29 ILSRTVYG
+29 ILSRTIYG

-57 AERFVYEEEY
+57 AESRVYEEEY

-85 EASREAVRAFIN
+85 EATREAVKRFIN
-97 AASIKEIVYTRG
+97 AASIKEIIYTRG

-114 NLVAQTYGRAFLQP
+114 NLVAQSYGRAFLKE
-128 GDEIILSVLEHHSN
+128 GDEIIVSVLEHHSN
-142 IVPWQLLAQEKGLVI
+142 IVPWQLLAQEKGLVLK
-157 RVAPIDE
+157 VAPIDD
-164 DGNFLLDEYEK
+164 DGNFLLDEFEK
-175 LLSPKTKLVAV
+175 LLSPRTKLVSI
-186 THMSNALGTVV
+186 TYMSNALGTII
-197 PVKVVIDRAHAVGA
+197 PVKAVIDRAHAVGA
-211 KVLVDAAQAVT
+211 KVLLDAAQAIT

-235 LVFSGHKLYGPTGI
+235 LAFSGHKLYGPTGI
-249 GILYGREDLLEAMP
+249 GILYGREELLEAMP

-274 VSFAGTT
+274 VSFSGTT
-281 FADLPAKFEA
+281 FAELPAKFEA
-291 GTPAIAQAIALK
+291 GTPAIAQTIALK

-324 LDYGVDRMSQV
+324 LDYGVERLSHV
-335 PGLTIVSRAR
+335 PGLTIVGRAR
-345 DRASIISFTMDQAHP
+345 ERASIISFAMDCAHP

-387 LHLPATARASFA
+387 LQLPATARASFA

-410 VEALDKVVRI
+410 AEALDKVVKL
-420 FGR
+420 FGK

>member
-1 MDTRPAAARLH
+1 MDTRLH
-12 ASGINAYD
+12 TSGINAYD
-20 VNAIRADFP
+20 VNAVRADFP

-57 AERFVYEEEY
+57 AESRVYEEEY

-85 EASREAVRAFIN
+85 EATREAVKRFIN

-114 NLVAQTYGRAFLQP
+114 NLVAQSYGRAFLKE
-128 GDEIILSVLEHHSN
+128 GDEIIVSVLEHHSN
-142 IVPWQLLAQEKGLVI
+142 IVPWQLLAQEKGVVLK
-157 RVAPIDE
+157 VAPIDD
-164 DGNFLLDEYEK
+164 DGNFLLDEFEK
-175 LLSPKTKLVAV
+175 LLSPRTRLVSV
-186 THMSNALGTVV
+186 TYMSNALGTIV
-197 PVKVVIDRAHAVGA
+197 PVKAVIERAHAVGA
-211 KVLVDAAQAVT
+211 KVLLDAAQAIT
-222 HMPVDVQALGCDF
+222 HMPVDVQDLGCDF
-235 LVFSGHKLYGPTGI
+235 LAFSGHKLYGPTGI
-249 GILYGREDLLEAMP
+249 GILYGREALLEAMP

-274 VSFAGTT
+274 VSFSGTT
-281 FADLPAKFEA
+281 FAELPAKFEA
-291 GTPAIAQAIALK
+291 GTPAIAQTIALK

-324 LDYGVDRMSQV
+324 MEYGVERLSHV
-335 PGLTIVSRAR
+335 PGLTIVGRAR
-345 DRASIISFTMDQAHP
+345 ERASIISFAMDCAHP
-360 HDIGTV
+360 HDIGTI

-387 LHLPATARASFA
+387 LQLPATARASFG

-410 VEALDKVVRI
+410 AEALGKVVKL
-420 FGR
+420 FGK

>member
-1 MDTRPAAARLH
+1 MDTRLH
-12 ASGINAYD
+12 MSGINAYD
-20 VNAIRADFP
+20 VNAVRADFP

-57 AERFVYEEEY
+57 AESRVYEEEY

-85 EASREAVRAFIN
+85 EATREAVKRFIN
-97 AASIKEIVYTRG
+97 AASIKEVIYTRG

-114 NLVAQTYGRAFLQP
+114 NLVAQSYGRAFLKE
-128 GDEIILSVLEHHSN
+128 GDEIIVSVLEHHSN
-142 IVPWQLLAQEKGLVI
+142 IVPWQLLAQEKGLVLK
-157 RVAPIDE
+157 VAPIDD
-164 DGNFLLDEYEK
+164 DGNFLLDEFEK
-175 LLSPKTKLVAV
+175 LLSPRTKLVSI
-186 THMSNALGTVV
+186 TYMSNALGTIV
-197 PVKVVIDRAHAVGA
+197 PVKAVIDRAHAVGA
-211 KVLVDAAQAVT
+211 KVLLDAAQAIT

-235 LVFSGHKLYGPTGI
+235 LAFSGHKLYGPTGI
-249 GILYGREDLLEAMP
+249 GILYGREELLEAMP

-274 VSFAGTT
+274 VSFSGTT
-281 FADLPAKFEA
+281 FAELPAKFEA
-291 GTPAIAQAIALK
+291 GTPAIAQTIALK

-324 LDYGVDRMSQV
+324 LDYGVERLSQV
-335 PGLTIVSRAR
+335 PGLTIVGRAR
-345 DRASIISFTMDQAHP
+345 ERASIISFAMDCAHP

-387 LHLPATARASFA
+387 LQLPATARASFA

-410 VEALDKVVRI
+410 AEALDKVVKL
-420 FGR
+420 FGK

>member
-1 MDTRPAAARLH
+1 MDTRLH

-20 VNAIRADFP
+20 VNAVRADFP

-48 AQKPRSVID
+48 AQKPRVVID
-57 AERFVYEEEY
+57 AESHVYEQEY

-85 EASREAVRAFIN
+85 EATREAVKRFIN
-97 AASIKEIVYTRG
+97 AASIKEVIYTRG

-114 NLVAQTYGRAFLQP
+114 NLVAQSYGRAFLKE
-128 GDEIILSVLEHHSN
+128 GDEIIVSVLEHHSN
-142 IVPWQLLAQEKGLVI
+142 IVPWQLLAQEKGLVLK
-157 RVAPIDE
+157 VAPIDD
-164 DGNFLLDEYEK
+164 DGNFLLDEFEK
-175 LLSPKTKLVAV
+175 LLSPRTKLVSI
-186 THMSNALGTVV
+186 TYMSNALGTIV
-197 PVKVVIDRAHAVGA
+197 PVKAVIDRAHAVGA
-211 KVLVDAAQAVT
+211 KVLLDAAQAIT

-235 LVFSGHKLYGPTGI
+235 LAFSGHKLYGPTGI
-249 GILYGREDLLEAMP
+249 GILYGREELLEAMP

-274 VSFAGTT
+274 VSFSGTT
-281 FADLPAKFEA
+281 FAELPAKFEA
-291 GTPAIAQAIALK
+291 GTPAIAQTIALK

-324 LDYGVDRMSQV
+324 LDYGVERLSQI
-335 PGLTIVSRAR
+335 PGLTIIGRAR
-345 DRASIISFTMDQAHP
+345 ERASIISFAMDCAHP

-387 LHLPATARASFA
+387 LCLPATARASFA

-410 VEALDKVVRI
+410 AEALGKVVKL
-420 FGR
+420 FGK

>member
-1 MDTRPAAARLH
+1 MDTRLH

-20 VNAIRADFP
+20 VNAVRADFP

-57 AERFVYEEEY
+57 AESRVYEQEY

-85 EASREAVRAFIN
+85 EATREAVKRFIN

-114 NLVAQTYGRAFLQP
+114 NLVAQSYGRAFLKE
-128 GDEIILSVLEHHSN
+128 GDEIIVSVLEHHSN
-142 IVPWQLLAQEKGLVI
+142 IVPWQLLAQEKGLVLK
-157 RVAPIDE
+157 VAPIDD
-164 DGNFLLDEYEK
+164 DGNFLLDEFEK
-175 LLSPKTKLVAV
+175 LLSPRTKLVSI
-186 THMSNALGTVV
+186 TYMSNALGTIV
-197 PVKVVIDRAHAVGA
+197 PVKAVIERAHAVGA
-211 KVLVDAAQAVT
+211 KVLLDAAQAIT

-235 LVFSGHKLYGPTGI
+235 LAFSGHKLYGPTGI
-249 GILYGREDLLEAMP
+249 GILYGREALLEAMP

-274 VSFAGTT
+274 VSFSGTT
-281 FADLPAKFEA
+281 FAELPAKFEA
-291 GTPAIAQAIALK
+291 GTPAIAQTIALK

-324 LDYGVDRMSQV
+324 LDYGVERLSHV
-335 PGLTIVSRAR
+335 PGLTIVGRAR
-345 DRASIISFTMDQAHP
+345 ERASIISFAMDCAHP
-360 HDIGTV
+360 HDIGTIV
-366 IDQAGVA
+366 DQAGVA

-387 LHLPATARASFA
+387 LQLPATARASFA

-410 VEALDKVVRI
+410 AEALGKVVKL
-420 FGR
+420 FGK

>member
-1 MDTRPAAARLH
+1 MDTRLH

-20 VNAIRADFP
+20 VNAVRADFP

-37 KPLVYL
+37 KPLVYF

-57 AERFVYEEEY
+57 AESRVYEEEY

-85 EASREAVRAFIN
+85 EATREAVKRFIN
-97 AASIKEIVYTRG
+97 AASIKEVIYTRG

-114 NLVAQTYGRAFLQP
+114 NLVAQSYGRAFLKE
-128 GDEIILSVLEHHSN
+128 GDEIIVSVLEHHSN
-142 IVPWQLLAQEKGLVI
+142 IVPWQLLAQEKGLVLK
-157 RVAPIDE
+157 VAPIDD
-164 DGNFLLDEYEK
+164 DGNFLLDEFEK
-175 LLSPKTKLVAV
+175 LLSPRTKLVSVAY
-186 THMSNALGTVV
+186 MSNALGTIV
-197 PVKVVIDRAHAVGA
+197 PVKAVIERAHAVGA
-211 KVLVDAAQAVT
+211 KVLLDAAQAIT

-235 LVFSGHKLYGPTGI
+235 LAFSGHKLYGPTGI
-249 GILYGREDLLEAMP
+249 GILYGREELLEAMP

-274 VSFAGTT
+274 VSFSGTT
-281 FADLPAKFEA
+281 FAELPAKFEA
-291 GTPAIAQAIALK
+291 GTPAIAQTIALK

-312 GLDTIAAHEREL
+312 GLDTIAAHEHEL
-324 LDYGVDRMSQV
+324 MQYGVERLSHV
-335 PGLTIVSRAR
+335 PGLTIVGRAR
-345 DRASIISFTMDQAHP
+345 ERASIISFAMDCAHP

-387 LHLPATARASFA
+387 LGLPATARASFA

-410 VEALDKVVRI
+410 AEALGKVVKL
-420 FGR
+420 FGK

>member
-1 MDTRPAAARLH
+1 MDTRLH

-20 VNAIRADFP
+20 VNAVRADFP

-57 AERFVYEEEY
+57 AESRVYEQEY

-85 EASREAVRAFIN
+85 EATREAVKRFIN

-114 NLVAQTYGRAFLQP
+114 NLVAQSYGRTFLKQ
-128 GDEIILSVLEHHSN
+128 GDEIIVSVLEHHSN
-142 IVPWQLLAQEKGLVI
+142 IVPWQLLAQEKGLVLK
-157 RVAPIDE
+157 VAPIDD
-164 DGNFLLDEYEK
+164 DGNFLLDEFEK
-175 LLSPKTKLVAV
+175 LLSPRTKLVSI
-186 THMSNALGTVV
+186 TYMSNALGTIV
-197 PVKVVIDRAHAVGA
+197 PVKAVIDRAHAVGA
-211 KVLVDAAQAVT
+211 KVLLDAAQAIT

-235 LVFSGHKLYGPTGI
+235 LAFSGHKLYGPTGI
-249 GILYGREDLLEAMP
+249 GILYGREELLEAMP

-274 VSFAGTT
+274 VSFSGTT
-281 FADLPAKFEA
+281 FAELPAKFEA
-291 GTPAIAQAIALK
+291 GTPAIAQTIALK

-312 GLDTIAAHEREL
+312 GLDTIAAHERDL
-324 LDYGVDRMSQV
+324 LDYGVERLSHI
-335 PGLTIVSRAR
+335 PGLTIVGRAR
-345 DRASIISFTMDQAHP
+345 ERASIISFAMDCAHP

-387 LHLPATARASFA
+387 LQLPATARASFG
-399 LYNTKAEIDVM
+399 LYNTKAEIDVLA
-410 VEALDKVVRI
+410 EALDKVIKLFAR
-420 FGR
+420 

>member
-1 MDTRPAAARLH
+1 MDTRLH
-12 ASGINAYD
+12 MSGINAYD
-20 VNAIRADFP
+20 VNAVRADFP

-57 AERFVYEEEY
+57 AESRVYEEEY

-85 EASREAVRAFIN
+85 EATREAVKRFIN
-97 AASIKEIVYTRG
+97 AASIKEVIYTRG

-114 NLVAQTYGRAFLQP
+114 NLVAQSYGRAFLKE
-128 GDEIILSVLEHHSN
+128 GDEIIVSVLEHHSN
-142 IVPWQLLAQEKGLVI
+142 IVPWQLLAQEKGLVLK
-157 RVAPIDE
+157 VAPIDD
-164 DGNFLLDEYEK
+164 DGNFLLDEFEK
-175 LLSPKTKLVAV
+175 LLSPRTKLVSI
-186 THMSNALGTVV
+186 TYMSNALGTIV
-197 PVKVVIDRAHAVGA
+197 PVKAVIDRAHAVGA
-211 KVLVDAAQAVT
+211 KVLLDAAQAIT

-235 LVFSGHKLYGPTGI
+235 LAFSGHKLYGPTGI
-249 GILYGREDLLEAMP
+249 GILYGREELLEAMP

-274 VSFAGTT
+274 VSFSGTT
-281 FADLPAKFEA
+281 FAELPAKFEA
-291 GTPAIAQAIALK
+291 GTPAIAQTIALK

-324 LDYGVDRMSQV
+324 LDYGVERLSHI
-335 PGLTIVSRAR
+335 PGLTIVGRAR
-345 DRASIISFTMDQAHP
+345 ERASIISFAMDCAHP

-366 IDQAGVA
+366 IDQAGIA

-387 LHLPATARASFA
+387 LHLPATARASFG
-399 LYNTKAEIDVM
+399 LYNTKAEIDVLA
-410 VEALDKVVRI
+410 EALDKVIKLFAR
-420 FGR
+420 

>member
-1 MDTRPAAARLH
+1 MDSRLH

-20 VNAIRADFP
+20 VNAVRADFP

-57 AERFVYEEEY
+57 AESRVYEEEY

-85 EASREAVRAFIN
+85 EATREAVKRFIN
-97 AASIKEIVYTRG
+97 AASINEIVYTRG

-114 NLVAQTYGRAFLQP
+114 NLVAQSYGRAFLKE
-128 GDEIILSVLEHHSN
+128 GDEIIVSVLEHHSN
-142 IVPWQLLAQEKGLVI
+142 IVPWQLLAQEKGLVLK
-157 RVAPIDE
+157 VAPIDN
-164 DGNFLLDEYEK
+164 DGNFLLDEFER
-175 LLSPKTKLVAV
+175 LLSPRTKLVSI
-186 THMSNALGTVV
+186 TYMSNALGTIV
-197 PVKVVIDRAHAVGA
+197 PVKAVIERAHAVGA
-211 KVLVDAAQAVT
+211 KVLLDAAQAIT
-222 HMPVDVQALGCDF
+222 HMPVDVQDLGCDF
-235 LVFSGHKLYGPTGI
+235 LAFSGHKLYGPTGI
-249 GILYGREDLLEAMP
+249 GILYGREALLEAMP

-274 VSFAGTT
+274 VSFSGTT
-281 FADLPAKFEA
+281 FAELPAKFEA
-291 GTPAIAQAIALK
+291 GTPAIAQTIALK

-324 LDYGVDRMSQV
+324 LDYGVERLSHV
-335 PGLTIVSRAR
+335 PGLTIVGRAR
-345 DRASIISFTMDQAHP
+345 ERASIISFAMDCAHP

-387 LHLPATARASFA
+387 LCLPATARASFA

-410 VEALDKVVRI
+410 AEALDKVVKL
-420 FGR
+420 FGK

>member
-1 MDTRPAAARLH
+1 MDTRLH
-12 ASGINAYD
+12 SSGINAYD
-20 VNAIRADFP
+20 VNAVRADFP

-48 AQKPRSVID
+48 AQKPRAVID
-57 AERFVYEEEY
+57 AERRVYEEEY

-85 EASREAVRAFIN
+85 EATREAVKRFIN

-114 NLVAQTYGRAFLQP
+114 NLVAQSYGRTFLKE
-128 GDEIILSVLEHHSN
+128 GDEIIVSVMEHHSN
-142 IVPWQLLAQEKGLVI
+142 IVPWQLLAQEKGLVLK
-157 RVAPIDE
+157 VAPIDD
-164 DGNFLLDEYEK
+164 DGNFLLEEFER
-175 LLSPKTKLVAV
+175 LLSPRTRLVSV
-186 THMSNALGTVV
+186 TYMSNALGTIV
-197 PVKVVIDRAHAVGA
+197 PVKTVIERAHAVGA
-211 KVLVDAAQAVT
+211 KVLLDAAQAVT

-235 LVFSGHKLYGPTGI
+235 LAFSGHKLYGPTGI
-249 GILYGREDLLEAMP
+249 GILYGREALLEAMP

-324 LDYGVDRMSQV
+324 LDYGVERLSDV
-335 PGLTIVSRAR
+335 PGLTIVGRAQE
-345 DRASIISFTMDQAHP
+345 RASIISFTMDGAHP
-360 HDIGTV
+360 HDIGTI
-366 IDQAGVA
+366 IDHHGVA

-387 LHLPATARASFA
+387 LNLPATARASFG

-410 VEALDKVVRI
+410 AEALDKVVKL
-420 FGR
+420 FAK

>member
-1 MDTRPAAARLH
+1 MDTRLH
-12 ASGINAYD
+12 MSGINAYD
-20 VNAIRADFP
+20 VNAVRADFP

-57 AERFVYEEEY
+57 AESRVYEEEY

-85 EASREAVRAFIN
+85 EATREAVKRFIN
-97 AASIKEIVYTRG
+97 AASIKEIIYTRG

-114 NLVAQTYGRAFLQP
+114 NLVAQSYGRAFLKE
-128 GDEIILSVLEHHSN
+128 GDEIIVSVLEHHSN
-142 IVPWQLLAQEKGLVI
+142 IVPWQLLAQEKGLVLK
-157 RVAPIDE
+157 VAPIDD
-164 DGNFLLDEYEK
+164 DGNFLLDEFEK
-175 LLSPKTKLVAV
+175 LLSPRTKLVSI
-186 THMSNALGTVV
+186 TYMSNALGTIV
-197 PVKVVIDRAHAVGA
+197 PVKAVIDRAHAVGA
-211 KVLVDAAQAVT
+211 KVLLDAAQAIT

-235 LVFSGHKLYGPTGI
+235 LAFSGHKLYGPTGI
-249 GILYGREDLLEAMP
+249 GILYGREELLEAMP

-274 VSFAGTT
+274 VSFSGTT
-281 FADLPAKFEA
+281 FAELPAKFEA
-291 GTPAIAQAIALK
+291 GTPAIAQTIALK
-303 AAIDYVTAL
+303 AAVDYVTAL
-312 GLDTIAAHEREL
+312 GLDTIAAHERDL
-324 LDYGVDRMSQV
+324 LDYGVERLSHV
-335 PGLTIVSRAR
+335 PGLTIVGRAR
-345 DRASIISFTMDQAHP
+345 ERASIISFAMDCAHP

-387 LHLPATARASFA
+387 LQLPATARASFA

-410 VEALDKVVRI
+410 AEALDKVVKL
-420 FGR
+420 FGK